1 MKEKGTK
8 KEEGRNSEG
17 KPRQGEGAES
27 EKEGFEKTMKLLG
40 AEQIL
45 IYRHLAH

>member
-17 KPRQGEGAES
+17 KPWQAEGAES
-27 EKEGFEKTMKLLG
+27 EKEGFEKAMKLHCG
-40 AEQIL
+40 VAYIL
-45 IYRHLAH
+45 CLES